1 MNYPMSNRK
10 EVKTLLGPD
19 AQATLL
25 QREKPNSP
33 TRLLAAT
40 YAYKILNRFG
50 SGTTQR
56 GLQEN
61 LSGEGQTV
69 GHMYYGSQIFRRG
82 RSQTKIF
89 RRRRRSLNIQE
100 GHRQPVKATSIFG
113 ILQVTTH
120 HLEDKDIC

>member
-1 MNYPMSNRK
+1 MTIVKASIRPLVQLTTPVALETLCGTKYPHELPENQPER
-10 EVKTLLGPD
+10 VKTLLAPD

-56 GLQEN
+56 GLQETY
-61 LSGEGQTV
+61 Q
-69 GHMYYGSQIFRRG
+69 
-82 RSQTKIF
+82 
-89 RRRRRSLNIQE
+89 
-100 GHRQPVKATSIFG
+100 VKAKQLHPHVLLVANI
-113 ILQVTTH
+113 
-120 HLEDKDIC
+120 